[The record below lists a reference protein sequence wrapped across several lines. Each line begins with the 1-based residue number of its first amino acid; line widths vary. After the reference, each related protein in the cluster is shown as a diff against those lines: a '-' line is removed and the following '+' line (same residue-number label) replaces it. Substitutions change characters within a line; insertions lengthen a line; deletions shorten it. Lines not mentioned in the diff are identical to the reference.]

1 MVCGYVFEF
10 RFLGRVSRR
19 CRRIKKR
26 GGGIIAFSFLDLGI
40 NVVIRCDICSRKR
53 LHVDGR

>member
-1 MVCGYVFEF
+1 VCVYVFEF
-10 RFLGRVSRR
+10 GFLCRISRR

-40 NVVIRCDICSRKR
+40 NVVIRCVICSRKR
-53 LHVDGR
+53 MHADGR